1 MPSPPPSSPSA
12 EESADRLRSL
22 FAPAIPFR
30 ITVRQC
36 TAALGRLAE
45 AIAAHGPV
53 SAVIA
58 VPGARGMITPAET
71 LAACLGAGL
80 HQAEPFTAAPTG
92 LASRALSTPTL
103 PQLVHGRVLVF
114 AERPSCFALT
124 QTADQLR
131 HRLAPDAVLETV
143 ALVLRSRYGPS
154 PNWWAWRITDAHV
167 IFPWDGVGPGT
178 EVRAV
183 PDLQEVHAS

>member
-1 MPSPPPSSPSA
+1 MPSPPSSSPSA

-22 FAPAIPFR
+22 FAPSIPFR
-30 ITVRQC
+30 MNVRQC

-58 VPGARGMITPAET
+58 VPGARGVITPAET
-71 LAACLGAGL
+71 LAAYLGSPL
-80 HQAEPFTAAPTG
+80 HQTEPSTAPPTG
-92 LASRALSTPTL
+92 LAPEGFSSPDL

-114 AERPSCFALT
+114 AERPSCVALT
-124 QTADQLR
+124 QTVDQLR
-131 HRLAPDAVLETV
+131 HRLAPDAVLETA

-154 PNWWAWRITDAHV
+154 PNWWAWSITDAHV
-167 IFPWDGVGPGT
+167 IFPWDYVEPGVNA
-178 EVRAV
+178 RAM
-183 PDLQEVHAS
+183 PDLQEVHSA